1 MQEPVAK
8 KQVNTMPKGQNV
20 GYKRTDAMER
30 YDPKNDPYLAK
41 AEAIGETKMAMAD
54 NTMKTV
60 QALEEGKIKLMQEV
74 FTHNGPP
81 PVDAGHF
88 KIYLPKNA

>member
-1 MQEPVAK
+1 
-8 KQVNTMPKGQNV
+8 
-20 GYKRTDAMER
+20 
-30 YDPKNDPYLAK
+30 
-41 AEAIGETKMAMAD
+41 MAMAD

-60 QALEEGKIKLMQEV
+60 QALEEGKVKLMQEV
-74 FTHNGPP
+74 FNHNGPP